1 MFVGTVAAQSITGS
15 FINRVYGY
23 TDIISCF
30 TNVPIYVGTGKLSNI
45 KIDAGKKLMF
55 SNNIVE
61 LDVVSSLEEADIDR
75 RNLT

>member
-1 MFVGTVAAQSITGS
+1 MISSIYFPKS
-15 FINRVYGY
+15 
-23 TDIISCF
+23 
-30 TNVPIYVGTGKLSNI
+30 GKLSNI